1 LGVRRYEIHVAVRS
15 NLDTDHQEFDS
26 RHNRHVAAM
35 IDGLIASSARDEFA
49 RCSAK
54 HAAALECV
62 HNAVVEHAIA
72 ADPVAGSDLAFVVA
86 AVPAAA
92 AGPDPAVAE
101 YAVPAGDPDH
111 ASVVAGSAAVSP
123 DSAADHAAVQNCL
136 DCSHVAL
143 AVLRLSIAKSV
154 RSFFIQYTF
163 FLPVRRISSI
173 RPQAHKVFPTLE

>member
-1 LGVRRYEIHVAVRS
+1 
-15 NLDTDHQEFDS
+15 
-26 RHNRHVAAM
+26 M